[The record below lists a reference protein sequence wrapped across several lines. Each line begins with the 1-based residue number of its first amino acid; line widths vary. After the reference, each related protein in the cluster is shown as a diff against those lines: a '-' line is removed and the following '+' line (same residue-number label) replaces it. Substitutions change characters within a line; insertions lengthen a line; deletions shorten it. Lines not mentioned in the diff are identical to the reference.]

1 MILFS
6 VPAPKEK
13 IKTVIVPTG
22 ISNSASGKKVYLTCF
37 VKPLLCNFSTQILYE
52 KSPKILNGNID
63 NTFPWNVK
71 VVFSFPLNFL
81 ASNLSIFRPLF
92 IWSFL
97 VLRGCWSRILL
108 SKVSYL
114 SYSFLADL
122 LYLFIVEWLRSK
134 DAKWYWLEK
143 ERKNVR
149 IQYWQV
155 YLYEIISRF
164 LCFAQVFI
172 YSLAINTC
180 REHTLLKNIFK
191 G

>member
-71 VVFSFPLNFL
+71 VVFHF
-81 ASNLSIFRPLF
+81 LSIFWLQIFPYFAHFLF
-92 IWSFL
+92 GRFWFFRAVEVKYCSLKCHIYPTLSWLTYYISLLWS
-97 VLRGCWSRILL
+97 G
-108 SKVSYL
+108 
-114 SYSFLADL
+114 
-122 LYLFIVEWLRSK
+122 
-134 DAKWYWLEK
+134 
-143 ERKNVR
+143 
-149 IQYWQV
+149 
-155 YLYEIISRF
+155 
-164 LCFAQVFI
+164 
-172 YSLAINTC
+172 
-180 REHTLLKNIFK
+180 
-191 G
+191 